1 MSTRSTLVGEMSDS
15 DAVLWTVGRDPV
27 LRSPIVAVML
37 LDEEPDWEVGLDRVE
52 RLTVIEPRL
61 RARAVARPYG
71 LGNPQW
77 VDDGRFD
84 LAHHV
89 HQVGAPHPGTF
100 RGVLDLAQLMGMTA
114 FDPELPLWEAVQV
127 GGLDDGRAALI
138 IKIHHSVVDGIA
150 GVGLL
155 LHLLDLERH
164 PAKPAGRA
172 QPGPTETEL
181 SSTEPVP
188 GPITGESHRPWL
200 SGRLSSLTRSAIGR
214 AGGVAHLFETAVHS
228 ALRPVASFG
237 TLETDTLSLARL
249 LAPAPTPLS
258 PILRGRGIGR
268 HFDTIDL
275 NVGTIHDVAHSL
287 GCTMNDVFVAGVLG
301 GVRRYHLLHGSKVE
315 HLRALVPISIRSAT
329 DANGGNQFV
338 PVRFVLDADISDPR
352 KRVHHVQEVMN
363 EWKHNPALELTNAV
377 TSVLSRLPPA
387 LTTLLFGSMLK
398 GGDFVATDI
407 PGAPFDTYLAGA
419 QVIGLYAFAPPSGAA
434 VNVAMVTSAG
444 HECIGIN
451 LDTVAVADCD
461 AMVECIRAG
470 FEEVLAT
477 GRIEMAKTHDSNKVA
492 GIYACDDCGERIT
505 MPIGHEFPPCPGCGK
520 AVTYTLAVPTK

>member
-1 MSTRSTLVGEMSDS
+1 MV
-15 DAVLWTVGRDPV
+15 
-27 LRSPIVAVML
+27 
-37 LDEEPDWEVGLDRVE
+37 
-52 RLTVIEPRL
+52 EPRSI
-61 RARAVARPYG
+61 
-71 LGNPQW
+71 
-77 VDDGRFD
+77 
-84 LAHHV
+84 
-89 HQVGAPHPGTF
+89 
-100 RGVLDLAQLMGMTA
+100 M
-114 FDPELPLWEAVQV
+114 
-127 GGLDDGRAALI
+127 
-138 IKIHHSVVDGIA
+138 KIHHSVIDGIA

-155 LHLLDLERH
+155 LHLLDVERH
-164 PAKPAGRA
+164 PADHEHRA
-172 QPGPTETEL
+172 PHGPTDTEVGG
-181 SSTEPVP
+181 TEPVP
-188 GPITGESHRPWL
+188 GAVADEWHWTGL
-200 SGRLSSLTRSAIGR
+200 SGRLPSLTRSAIGR
-214 AGGVAHLFETAVHS
+214 AGAMAHLFETAVHS
-228 ALRPVASFG
+228 VLHPFASFG
-237 TLETDTLSLARL
+237 TLETDALSLGRL

-275 NVGTIHDVAHSL
+275 TVGAIHDVALSL
-287 GCTMNDVFVAGVLG
+287 SCTMNDVFVAGVLG
-301 GVRRYHLLHGSKVE
+301 GVRRYHLLRGSKVE

-329 DANGGNQFV
+329 DAKGGNQFV

-352 KRVHHVQEVMN
+352 KRIHHVQGVMN
-363 EWKHNPALELTNAV
+363 KWKHNPALELTDAV

-434 VNVAMVTSAG
+434 VNVALVTSAG
-444 HECIGIN
+444 QECIGIN

-470 FEEVLAT
+470 FEEVLAC

-492 GIYACDDCGERIT
+492 GIYACDNCGERIT

-520 AVTYTLAVPTK
+520 AVTYTLVVPTK